1 METDRIMN
9 SGSSTWI
16 HIFLQALS
24 HAWFKSTWQLACRPY
39 LLVHACMLYFTGD
52 DHLIWSWWGPFRDN
66 NTCHLHD
73 VDAWIYL
80 ARVANM
86 KHVVQKCS
94 SRAST
99 SAHVV
104 VITTY
109 TVCMDVACTLLE
121 GTSWQR
127 KKKNLKPWIVTKKK
141 NKKNKHSSI
150 ITVPTAV
157 DIFLYAQDQA
167 FN

>member
-1 METDRIMN
+1 MATY
-9 SGSSTWI
+9 
-16 HIFLQALS
+16 IFTSIEFSL
-24 HAWFKSTWQLACRPY
+24 AWFKSTWQLACRPY

-109 TVCMDVACTLLE
+109 TVCMDCCMHATWRDVVAKEKEKSQAMNCY
-121 GTSWQR
+121 
-127 KKKNLKPWIVTKKK
+127 KKKK
-141 NKKNKHSSI
+141 NKKNEHSSI